1 MKEMPLISVLIPTY
15 NYGKFIGKCIDSVLK
30 QTYKNF
36 EIIVVDDGSTD
47 NTKDVVSKFPEVKYY
62 RQENKG
68 VSVARNKLLKAAKGE
83 YIAFIDADD
92 YWAETKL
99 EKQLEYLKEHT
110 DEDIVFSICRNFFD
124 NEKTANDKKAQFLAQ
139 TDFLAGIPSALIKKE
154 VFDKYGFFKEDME
167 YGEDSEW
174 LMRVRLHGVKSGRID
189 EVLYYRRLHGN
200 NITIQKTPIGNEGYK
215 MLVAK
220 LRAKAKAEK
229 KND

>member
-1 MKEMPLISVLIPTY
+1 MNEMPLISVLIPTY

-30 QTYKNF
+30 QTYKNI

-47 NTKDVVSKFPEVKYY
+47 NTKDVVSKFPKVKYY
-62 RQENKG
+62 WQDNKG

-110 DEDIVFSICRNFFD
+110 DKDMVFSICRNFFE
-124 NEKTANDKKAQFLAQ
+124 NEKIEKNRKAQLIAER
-139 TDFLAGIPSALIKKE
+139 DFLAGIPSALIKKE
-154 VFDKYGFFKEDME
+154 IFAKYGYFKENMK
-167 YGEDSEW
+167 YAEDSEW
-174 LMRVRLHGVKSGRID
+174 LMRIRLSGVKSGRID
-189 EVLYYRRLHGN
+189 EVLYYRRIHGD
-200 NITIQKTPIGNEGYK
+200 NITITQNPMNNETHK

-220 LRAKAKAEK
+220 LRAKAEK